1 MLRRMRLGVIF
12 GVALL
17 GLLPESASAEIRIGL
32 AAPLSGRQAAQ
43 GLAMQSALVA
53 AVAEVNAGGGV
64 RGEPL
69 VLDVED
75 DGCARA
81 TGEGAARALG
91 ARAPLI
97 VIGHPCSSAATVAAP
112 IYAAA
117 KVLFI
122 AVGPRHTDVTQGGL
136 TSPILRLAGRD
147 DRQGDAAARWLL
159 AHAPSRRVAIV
170 QDRTA
175 YARAIAERTASVL
188 KDAAAEL
195 ATVFPIVAGKQSY
208 ADTIARVGE
217 MKAEALFFAGYP
229 DEAAVLLADLT
240 AAGLKIPV
248 LGSDALATDEF
259 ALVAAKSKLSLQVL
273 LPAEPRPVEHDA
285 DAAGARARGALE
297 IWLQM
302 VSATGTTNGEALAR
316 KARDPLVEINTPSL
330 GRLRFDQEGDLAAD
344 AFVTSSA
351 RAGDWI
357 VDPRP

>member
-81 TGEGAARALG
+81 TGEGAARALA
-91 ARAPLI
+91 ARAPLL

-147 DRQGDAAARWLL
+147 NRQGDAAARWLL

-208 ADTIARVGE
+208 ADAIARVGE
-217 MKAEALFFAGYP
+217 MTTSHGLTCSPPGHCVPLSNRKRSDELRHSESFEHRIPPLALPTTQRRPSTRSASSKCHRRATIKLQVWRGNGIGQCP
-229 DEAAVLLADLT
+229 MRALSHPMWERRAT
-240 AAGLKIPV
+240 QV
-248 LGSDALATDEF
+248 LG
-259 ALVAAKSKLSLQVL
+259 LQV
-273 LPAEPRPVEHDA
+273 PR
-285 DAAGARARGALE
+285 
-297 IWLQM
+297 
-302 VSATGTTNGEALAR
+302 VSAYPQVRHFQSYAT
-316 KARDPLVEINTPSL
+316 
-330 GRLRFDQEGDLAAD
+330 
-344 AFVTSSA
+344 
-351 RAGDWI
+351 RAGHG
-357 VDPRP
+357 